1 MGKAIN
7 ITIVDQSSIIREG
20 LAAVINK
27 ILPDTNITTLGSPM
41 DVCQYIEDHT
51 PHIMIITPSSY
62 TYNRGDKISV
72 LRQCATKAKCKLT
85 ALVYAYFDENTL
97 QSFDEVIYIDDNNER
112 IKEKLEA
119 LIKKKQEN
127 KTEDATAILS
137 QREIDVL
144 KLLAL
149 GLSNKEIAEKL
160 NISTH
165 TAISHRKNITSK
177 LGVRSTSGL
186 TIYAVINKL
195 ISEDDYHKSV

>member
-1 MGKAIN
+1 MGKKIN
-7 ITIVDQSSIIREG
+7 ITIVDQSSIICEG
-20 LAAVINK
+20 LAAIIAQ
-27 ILPDTNITTLGSPM
+27 ILPDAQLETVDSSI
-41 DVCQYIEDHT
+41 DICQFIDDNR
-51 PHIMIITPSSY
+51 PQIVIINPAAF

-72 LRQCATKAKCKLT
+72 LRQCANKSQSKLT

-97 QSFDEVIYIDDNNER
+97 QAFDEVIFIDDSQER
-112 IKEKLEA
+112 IKEKIVA

-127 KTEDATAILS
+127 KPEAAESILS

-144 KLLAL
+144 KLLSL
-149 GLSNKEIAEKL
+149 GLSNKEIAENL

-195 ISEDDYHKSV
+195 ISEEDYHKSI

>member
-20 LAAVINK
+20 LISMLNK
-27 ILPDTNITTLGSPM
+27 LLPALKIETIKSSADI
-41 DVCQYIEDHT
+41 CQYIEDNK
-51 PHIMIITPSSY
+51 PQIVIINPAAFA
-62 TYNRGDKISV
+62 YNRGDKISV
-72 LRQCATKAKCKLT
+72 LRQCANKSQSKLT

-97 QSFDEVIYIDDNNER
+97 QAFDEVIYIEDTQER
-112 IKEKLEA
+112 IKEKINA
-119 LIKKKQEN
+119 LIKRKKENKQE
-127 KTEDATAILS
+127 TAESILS

-149 GLSNKEIAEKL
+149 GLSNKEIAEEL

-195 ISEDDYHKSV
+195 INEEDYHKSI